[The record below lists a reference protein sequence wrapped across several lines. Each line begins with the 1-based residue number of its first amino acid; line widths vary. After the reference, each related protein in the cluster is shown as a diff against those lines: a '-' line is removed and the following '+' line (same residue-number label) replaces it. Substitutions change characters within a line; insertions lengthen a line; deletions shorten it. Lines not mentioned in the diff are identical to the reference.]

1 MENTTVEQQEIWMN
15 ERIGKVCVVKERT
28 KLKDRGSYVGVLIS
42 YDKDKDTAYVMNWN
56 GIHKTKPHCVIT
68 DPILIGNYYNV
79 LKDELKRMN
88 KLVKKY
94 EKSVLAT
101 EMALYKKSCYW
112 DSYIKSSIFT
122 DRQKKLT
129 NEKIELLANTT
140 DIVEDKR
147 ERYNNY
153 QSYKWYLEN
162 LIEDIRQ
169 NIRY

>member
-1 MENTTVEQQEIWMN
+1 
-15 ERIGKVCVVKERT
+15 
-28 KLKDRGSYVGVLIS
+28 
-42 YDKDKDTAYVMNWN
+42 
-56 GIHKTKPHCVIT
+56 
-68 DPILIGNYYNV
+68 
-79 LKDELKRMN
+79 MN

-101 EMALYKKSCYW
+101 EMSLYKKSCYW

-140 DIVEDKR
+140 DIVEEKR

-153 QSYKWYLEN
+153 QSYKWYLEE
-162 LIEDIRQ
+162 LMDDIRR
-169 NIRY
+169 NVRY